1 MQDAKN
7 ITFYPSESAP
17 HISGR
22 AVEILALTAQ
32 GLKSPQIANI
42 MCRSVPTI
50 RFHQV
55 EARKFYHARCLTEA
69 VAKAI
74 ALGDIQFRIG
84 PATEKTPAQH
94 AFAAFSFIALVLF
107 TAAIDTPFV
116 TDHDVDIRKT
126 SQTLRV
132 KTRIGRHGL
141 FVINEEIIG

>member
-7 ITFYPSESAP
+7 ITFYPSENAP

-32 GLKSPQIANI
+32 GLKSPQIADI

-74 ALGDIQFRIG
+74 ALGDIQFRIDSV
-84 PATEKTPAQH
+84 TEKTPAH
-94 AFAAFSFIALVLF
+94 SRFAALGFITLALF
-107 TAAIDTPFV
+107 TTAIDTPYAFDADLDLARHHTTRATRTV
-116 TDHDVDIRKT
+116 KVRGNRREQTD
-126 SQTLRV
+126 
-132 KTRIGRHGL
+132 
-141 FVINEEIIG
+141 FIIG

>member
-32 GLKSPQIANI
+32 GLKSPQIADI

-74 ALGDIQFRIG
+74 ALGDIQFRVET
-84 PATEKTPAQH
+84 ATEKTTAH
-94 AFAAFSFIALVLF
+94 SMMTYGFIFAALITALV
-107 TAAIDTPFV
+107 DTPFFSD
-116 TDHDVDIRKT
+116 TDQDLARHNKVRT
-126 SQTLRV
+126 TRTVRV
-132 KTRIGRHGL
+132 RHGRL
-141 FVINEEIIG
+141 DLINEELIG